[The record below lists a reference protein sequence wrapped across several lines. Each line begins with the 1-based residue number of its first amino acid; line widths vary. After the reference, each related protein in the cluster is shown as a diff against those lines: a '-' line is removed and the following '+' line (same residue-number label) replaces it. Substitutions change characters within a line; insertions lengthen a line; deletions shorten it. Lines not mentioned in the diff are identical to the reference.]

1 MQATFKNQFKQIYLA
16 ADESAVRTLVDKK
29 WSKMAVATFFH
40 IVAVN
45 DADRLRTW
53 VSDVVTPIERK
64 KLEVGKA
71 QKEKASK
78 QSLLA
83 GWFSSKTPDEDD
95 MEAFFGDINET
106 EGDEASSSYLR
117 ENTSLLMTFKV
128 NQFSV
133 TLGKEGQKD
142 SRKIEGIQIYSF
154 GTQMSLDSPTLK
166 IQRFR
171 LNMRI

>member
-1 MQATFKNQFKQIYLA
+1 
-16 ADESAVRTLVDKK
+16 
-29 WSKMAVATFFH
+29 MAVATFFH

-128 NQFSV
+128 N
-133 TLGKEGQKD
+133 
-142 SRKIEGIQIYSF
+142 
-154 GTQMSLDSPTLK
+154 
-166 IQRFR
+166 
-171 LNMRI
+171 